1 MLFSERNSLDDQEFI
16 ESIYQEYV
24 RLLYQIARQYIFE
37 ADLVEDIVHDAFEK
51 LIPKVSLLRS
61 FDCCRLR
68 AYLVSTVRNTAITKA
83 KKLKEEHARQVSSD
97 FEDAIGQIPDAYISM
112 EENLLSRER
121 REAFLAAFKSLGQD
135 EQFLLEAK
143 YFLQRSDKEIAEEL
157 HVKPSSIRMMLTR
170 VRRKMLT
177 ILSKEDNI
185 DGQDKDAIAGKL

>member
-1 MLFSERNSLDDQEFI
+1 MLFSERNSPDDQEFI

-83 KKLKEEHARQVSSD
+83 KKLKEEHARQVSGD